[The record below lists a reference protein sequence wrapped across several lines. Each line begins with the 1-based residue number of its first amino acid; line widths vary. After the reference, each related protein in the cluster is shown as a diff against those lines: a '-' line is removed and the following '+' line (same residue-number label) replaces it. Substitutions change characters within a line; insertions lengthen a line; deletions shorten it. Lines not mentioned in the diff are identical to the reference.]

1 MVDNRQS
8 ESSILSVAICFIIN
22 FWSNLM
28 GHKTRIMYIEDKSN
42 GIVGDAR
49 IGRVTFSKTG
59 QSLYY
64 NGKTFKSLNGRGFKT
79 NYYDVETNEKYWISG
94 CKKDGTDAL
103 YSNKVEIDE
112 DVWEEYW
119 VEIRNQPEMLNS
131 KSAKIS
137 AKYSK

>member
-1 MVDNRQS
+1 
-8 ESSILSVAICFIIN
+8 
-22 FWSNLM
+22 M
-28 GHKTRIMYIEDKSN
+28 GHKTRIMYIEYKGD

-64 NGKTFKSLNGRGFKT
+64 DGKTLAKRGDFKS
-79 NYYDVETNEKYWISG
+79 NYYDVDSGDSYWISG

-103 YSNKVEIDE
+103 YSNKIEIDD

-119 VEIRNQPEMLNS
+119 SEIRKQPEMAKS
-131 KSAKIS
+131 KFKKPE

>member
-1 MVDNRQS
+1 
-8 ESSILSVAICFIIN
+8 
-22 FWSNLM
+22 M
-28 GHKTRIMYIEDKSN
+28 GHKTRIMYIEHKND

-64 NGKTFKSLNGRGFKT
+64 SGKTFKSLNGRGFKS
-79 NYYDVETNEKYWISG
+79 NYYDVETGEAYWISG

-103 YSNKVEIDE
+103 YSNKVEIDD
-112 DVWEEYW
+112 DVWDEYW
-119 VEIRNQPEMLNS
+119 TGIRNKPEMTKNKLRRT
-131 KSAKIS
+131 S

>member
-1 MVDNRQS
+1 
-8 ESSILSVAICFIIN
+8 
-22 FWSNLM
+22 M
-28 GHKTRIMYIEDKSN
+28 GHKTRIMYIEHKDERLS
-42 GIVGDAR
+42 GDAR

-64 NGKTFKSLNGRGFKT
+64 DGKTFKSLNGRGIKG
-79 NYYDVETNEKYWISG
+79 NYSDVETNEEYWISG

-103 YSNKVEIDE
+103 FSNKVEIDD

-119 VEIRNQPEMLNS
+119 TEIRNKLEMLKS
-131 KSAKIS
+131 KSPKIS